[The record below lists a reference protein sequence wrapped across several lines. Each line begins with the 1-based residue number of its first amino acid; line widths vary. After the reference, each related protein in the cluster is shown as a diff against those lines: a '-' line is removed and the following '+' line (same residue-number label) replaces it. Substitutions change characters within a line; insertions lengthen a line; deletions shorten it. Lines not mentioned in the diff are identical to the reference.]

1 METAQSIMDK
11 VINNL
16 QKIHVASV
24 PEMRMMI
31 NAIEILERLKGM
43 MKVEIV
49 EEVTESDENQG
60 E

>member
-24 PEMRMMI
+24 PEMRLMI
-31 NAIEILERLKGM
+31 NSIEILEQLKGM
-43 MKVEIV
+43 MKLEIV
-49 EEVTESDENQG
+49 EEEAKNDEDQG